1 MESWQVPAATERLAA
16 DLHETDATPGS
27 TGKGRIG
34 RYLAAPWATYID
46 KGAMAPADETVLR
59 ERADRFH
66 RDAAGAGHRLELHT
80 VCQHIYWQ
88 KLLPFW
94 REIGLTDLHL
104 SHLEPDVHLA
114 DIRVHSWHLA
124 AANVINQERREGLVF
139 ARPPRAKRY
148 LASFIGAH
156 MPHYRAD
163 TRLRLADEVTR
174 DGFHDVLYELKGEW
188 HYDPVV
194 HRQQVAGETL
204 GAAELAAE
212 HAATVHYNEVLSDS
226 VFALCPEGAGPNT
239 IRLWEALAVGA
250 VPVVVVEKWV
260 WPTIPGDDLAWHDA
274 VVAVRRDE
282 IPGLFDRLRWMRRF
296 EADRVLVLQTNAME
310 IYRRFQAKRCF

>member
-1 MESWQVPAATERLAA
+1 MENWQVPAATERLAA
-16 DLHETDATPGS
+16 DLHEMEVPLG
-27 TGKGRIG
+27 TGERNRIG
-34 RYLAAPWATYID
+34 RYLAAPWAAYID
-46 KGAMAPADETVLR
+46 KEVMAPADEAVLR
-59 ERADRFH
+59 ARTEEFRRN
-66 RDAAGAGHRLELHT
+66 AANAGQRLEIHT

-124 AANVINQERREGLVF
+124 AANVINQDRREGLVF
-139 ARPPRAKRY
+139 AKPPRTKRY

-163 TRLRLADEVTR
+163 TRLRLAEEVTR
-174 DGFHDVLYELKGEW
+174 DGFHDVLYELKGAW

-194 HRQQVAGETL
+194 YRQQVAGETL

-212 HAATVHYNEVLSDS
+212 HTATVHYNEALSDS

-239 IRLWEALAVGA
+239 IRLWEALAIGA

-260 WPTIPGDDLAWHDA
+260 WPTIPGGDLSWRDA

-282 IPGLFDRLRWMRRF
+282 ISGLFDRLRWMRRF
-296 EADRVLVLQTNAME
+296 EADRVLLLQTNAME
-310 IYRRFQAKRCF
+310 TYRRFQTKRCF